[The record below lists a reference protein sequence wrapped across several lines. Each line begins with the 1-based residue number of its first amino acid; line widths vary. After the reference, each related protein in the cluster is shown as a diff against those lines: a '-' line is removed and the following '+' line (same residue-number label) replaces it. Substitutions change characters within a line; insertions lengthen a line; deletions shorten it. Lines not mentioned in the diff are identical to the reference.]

1 MNCVKRISAFLL
13 VIIIFTLSLPTATV
27 FAADPDMRYGRK
39 KLGEMSNGANFQYI
53 YDKLVTGCADA
64 SPEIKMDISGRGID
78 FNNDIN
84 MIYKMFYSDYPEYFW
99 INGSWSASMEQRG
112 STITLTMKPTYTMS
126 GSALTTAKSK
136 YNSKVN
142 ELTSGLS
149 GSQYDKAKT
158 LHDRLIDTVT
168 YTNTPND
175 QNSYGALVE
184 GKAVCNGYARAYQH
198 LMNKVG
204 IPTWYVKG
212 TSNNPSTGLPIGHA
226 WNLVEIDG
234 QWYYTDVTWDDQ
246 GAKTYY
252 TYFNITTA
260 QLLEGHTIDSDFA
273 SLVPKATA
281 TAANYYVKEDR
292 LFSSY
297 DQAKLVN
304 LLKKDNNKTQ
314 IYATD
319 GAKSF
324 MSALD
329 KNLIPLAED
338 LGAKG
343 NYTVSYNYSTLG
355 NALIIDIIIV
365 SESHTHKP
373 KTTVPQVN
381 ASCLANGKK
390 AYYICDCGLKFLDSN
405 CTQQIT
411 SDSQLEIKA
420 SAHTPSDFKNDAS
433 NHWKECT
440 VCGSEI
446 AGTRGEHK
454 DDDKDNKCDICTYAL
469 PVTDS
474 SGNTVIDG
482 GTASTEEPNNQNIT
496 SSDPIENDT
505 QNNDQPTQNTEIHDE
520 TDKSNNAPI
529 KLILICGGA
538 VIVVAGIALTI
549 VLISKNKVK

>member
-1 MNCVKRISAFLL
+1 MNWVKRISAFLL
-13 VIIIFTLSLPTATV
+13 VVIIISLALPATTV
-27 FAADPDMRYGRK
+27 CAQDPDIRYGRK
-39 KLGEMSNGANFQYI
+39 KLGEMSNGTNFQYI
-53 YDKLVTGCADA
+53 YDKLVIGCADA
-64 SPEIKMDISGRGID
+64 SPEIKMDISGRDID
-78 FNNDIN
+78 FNNDID

-112 STITLTMKPTYTMS
+112 STVTLTMKPTYTMT
-126 GSALTTAKSK
+126 GSTLTAAKSK
-136 YNSKVN
+136 YNSKIN
-142 ELTSGLS
+142 ELTNGLS
-149 GSQYDKAKT
+149 GSEYDKAKT

-212 TSNNPSTGLPIGHA
+212 TSNNPSTGSPIGHA
-226 WNLVEIDG
+226 WNVVKIDG

-246 GAKTYY
+246 GTKTYY

-260 QLLEGHTIDSDFA
+260 QLLEGHTIDSGFA

-292 LFSSY
+292 LFTAY

-304 LLKKDNNKTQ
+304 LFKKDNNKTQ
-314 IYATD
+314 IYAS
-319 GAKSF
+319 GGVKNFISEF
-324 MSALD
+324 D
-329 KNLIPLAED
+329 KKLTSVAEA

-343 NYTVSYNYSTLG
+343 NYTVSYNYSSLG
-355 NALIIDIIIV
+355 NALIIDLVVV

-373 KTTVPQVN
+373 KTTVPQVD

-390 AYYICDCGLKFLDSN
+390 AYYICDCGLKFLDSD

-420 SAHTPSDFKNDAS
+420 TAHTPSNFKNDAS

-446 AGTRGEHK
+446 AGTRAEHK
-454 DDDKDNKCDICTYAL
+454 DNDKDNKCDICTYAL
-469 PVTDS
+469 PVTDPN
-474 SGNTVIDG
+474 GNTVIDG
-482 GTASTEEPNNQNIT
+482 GTASTEEPNKQNTT
-496 SSDPIENDT
+496 SNDPVQSDT
-505 QNNDQPTQNTEIHDE
+505 QNNDKQPQNIDTPDKTDE
-520 TDKSNNAPI
+520 SDNVPI
-529 KLILICGGA
+529 KLILIYGGAA
-538 VIVVAGIALTI
+538 VIVVGIALTV
-549 VLISKNKVK
+549 VLISKKRIK